1 MISSE
6 LFDLREACWILS
18 TVEIML
24 VAWLALLAYEHNFIP
39 VRRFLS
45 VIRRPICEIAVL
57 VAIVFGFVRTGATK
71 STNVL
76 DRTGGLWDVARG
88 EAEVQREEVHL
99 RDADPDE
106 GPTNLV
112 FTAYSVTPSNE
123 VFAADWP
130 ESILPY
136 GSRIELH
143 ERQFSLTN
151 AWCPVR
157 EYIVGL
163 GQTNLCDTLA
173 LTNGHPPAAFKA
185 LYGDSLAITFPGLP
199 TIVNSATGRR
209 LSVSTTADPVSV
221 SVERSLR
228 PPEFTPYDP
237 GFAADPFAHV
247 EGLAYDSTN
256 ETVATTGPGSFELAT
271 GDELVVIAPSISF
284 GTPHAYAGESLVF
297 NSFLRSESYSVS
309 SQYPLDEPCL
319 WEGWH
324 VGTNSSFGCTCRPEL
339 SFGTDVSA
347 FAEITNT
354 VEVVDG
360 IAVAKV
366 FLGQTL
372 VWSNSCEHARYW
384 PSGGRSDF
392 LSNDGCSSCG
402 SCASGDCD
410 VFDGPSVGSV
420 RFRISLGSPAD
431 RLVSGFLWFDRD
443 AVFQPSPSSFSLL
456 KRPDAHVSDATDSGT
471 RTVACADIG
480 GRTLSLSPITGGVRI
495 VVTFTSTGRNDR
507 SWEITR
513 EGGAMRFRK
522 FNAGGSLMSD
532 VSYSSSGG
540 TWTVA
545 DNTSGRE
552 DVTISTG
559 KTLSNGNDYSRTVE
573 TVSVCGPVT
582 GSHVRVTSAV
592 VGWGDDAVLREV
604 ERSEKC
610 AGGTW
615 KTSYASYWDDG
626 GTRRNGQLRMVWG
639 DDRAWS
645 WVDYDDDGREVFR
658 LDQRDGS
665 AAPDEWGP
673 YSIGDLPSCDAFAT
687 VTDYA
692 PSAGDSCHA
701 DDWDK
706 PRTVSRYVV
715 SDGTAT
721 LIARTWTRYVRG
733 VAANGWPTVSET
745 TIRACSQSAAIDDPG
760 NAVSTVVRYDDE
772 SSLVPYL
779 MRGETISETD
789 EDGVTETHSHTILS
803 NSVVRTVVFRTKG
816 AHEAKTRAVTE
827 RDLAYGLTLYEATQL
842 TADPGVEFGW
852 RRHTYDSRH
861 RLRFTQYDDGSS
873 ETNAY
878 DCCRLLF
885 RIDRNGAKTFYCST
899 PETAHLYHAEE
910 EVYLAQ
916 LPSGDKYYYDTGTHT
931 AFKNS
936 FRVTRHFLDVFGKE
950 TNTVVR
956 HSRNQEASA
965 IDMNPSDTYEYAM
978 TSSESCPF
986 GLPGVGE
993 AVDARGLRTVMRDWD
1008 SQLAHVTSSEEW
1020 LPESS
1025 CPDVV
1030 VTNVSYRG
1038 GGSVTVR
1045 ASSGHVVTNR
1055 NLSVYGA
1062 DGTRRGYSVTES
1074 GDCGAVTNSET
1085 ACDFLGRTI
1094 LVQTPVSCVSNS
1106 YVGASS
1112 RVASSFDVASGIV
1125 ATNMYDVMGEH
1136 VGVASCGL
1144 LDESWTRYMQS
1155 GGAWWRIDG
1164 QSLAHGTATNKTEES
1179 WVQLTGL
1186 SETLR
1191 SRTRRYVDGVLVESG
1206 ESSFDNVSLD
1216 LTETFVSATGDTSVR
1231 KSRFGRVIEETS
1243 SAGTVW
1249 TYYDFYGWPFYAM
1262 RAMEGGVARDF
1273 WVRVPTENGDLGGEG
1288 ECAGTSLQSVRWRQ
1302 YGYDA
1307 RGNRVAETNELGE
1320 AVARVYDAE
1329 GRVVSEDGDAYPL
1342 RLGYDSAGR
1351 RTSLRTTRYGED
1363 WDETRWEFDAATGR
1377 CISKTFADG
1386 STITNT
1392 WTADGL
1398 LLREARPDGS
1408 WAENVYDSNRRKTG
1422 LASSDPSCAY
1432 GLSLDSFGR
1441 TVAAYNAAARYAYS
1455 LANQGIA
1462 TNETATVGALSLDI
1476 FRSVDPYGR
1485 IASLTRDGTSD
1496 EIVHDS
1502 SNGVVAAVSNAE
1514 VSVVYAYTGDLLDAG
1529 YDLALAGGMRFTREL
1544 IHSGNYLRENVY
1556 AVHNASPVA
1565 TNSFAYGY
1573 DYLHRPVS
1581 RSGDTFAYNSR
1592 GEVTNATI
1600 AANASA
1606 YAYDGIGNLS
1616 ESSVATGGLP
1626 AVATSYYANS
1636 LNQYES
1642 IWSADDD
1649 AWLEHSENGEVT
1661 RFGERGFLYDAK
1673 SRLVCAG
1680 VWVFDEERYY
1690 AGDFTD
1696 YDELYSFEF
1705 VVSNRYD
1712 HLDRRVQKITPA
1724 ATHTYF
1730 YDGWMLIK
1738 EVIANIN
1745 GTTDVIEYHWGKD
1758 LSGTIGGAGG
1768 VGGLLYLSISN
1779 SSTPNSSTRQL
1790 YIPFYD
1796 AYGNVMGYWDAQG
1809 SVVAEYTYDA
1819 FGKLISSSG
1828 PMSDVFSFR
1837 YSTKYFDPET
1847 GFYYYGYRF
1856 YSPELKRWISRDPI
1870 GEEGGVNLYAMC
1882 GNNLISSFDVLGQRR
1897 MITGVFI
1904 HSKGIKTP
1912 KTARTEHLANDIM
1925 MLREKMNS
1933 RYKNKNGGAQF
1944 NVQIKDLVLTPIGA
1958 IRTEIDSNSKNVF
1971 IIAHGYLKVNDVIF
1985 PGDTYVWNNTDKV
1998 EEGFFTG
2005 KKLGREMPLSQF
2017 GPKLD
2022 MRNVY
2027 ACYLQED
2034 VRQIKLSDGRIVS
2047 MRVPNIDNSLSQ
2059 LIDRLKEYTKHKK
2072 TDCTI
2077 NISIYEG
2084 NWDDYIG
2091 GTAEGLKNWEE
2102 EKGKEK
2108 R

>member
-45 VIRRPICEIAVL
+45 VFRRPICEIAVL

-123 VFAADWP
+123 VFAADWS

-173 LTNGHPPAAFKA
+173 LTNGHPPVAFKA
-185 LYGDSLAITFPGLP
+185 LYGDSLVITFPDLP

-256 ETVATTGPGSFELAT
+256 ETVVTTGPGSFELAT

-324 VGTNSSFGCTCRPEL
+324 VGRNSSFGCTCRPEF

-347 FAEITNT
+347 FAEITNV

-410 VFDGPSVGSV
+410 VFDGPSLGSV

-431 RLVSGFLWFDRD
+431 GLVSGFLWFDRD

-456 KRPDAHVSDATDSGT
+456 KRPDAHVSDVTDSGT
-471 RTVACADIG
+471 RTVACSDSG

-507 SWEITR
+507 AWEITR

-532 VSYSSSGG
+532 VSYSPSGG

-573 TVSVCGPVT
+573 TVSVCGSVT

-592 VGWGDDAVLREV
+592 VGWGDDAVLREI

-615 KTSYASYWDDG
+615 KTSYVSYWNEN
-626 GTRRNGQLRMVWG
+626 GTRRNGQPRMVWG

-645 WVDYDDDGREVFR
+645 WADYDDDGREVFR

-673 YSIGDLPSCDAFAT
+673 YSIGDLPGCDAFAT
-687 VTDYA
+687 VTDYT
-692 PSAGDSCHA
+692 PNAGDSCHA

-715 SDGTAT
+715 SDGMAT

-733 VAANGWPTVSET
+733 VAANGWPTIIET
-745 TIRACSQSAAIDDPG
+745 TIRACCQDAQMSDTN
-760 NAVSTVVRYDDE
+760 NAVSVVTRYDDK
-772 SSLVPYL
+772 SPLVPYL

-789 EDGVTETHSHTILS
+789 EDGVTETHSHAILS
-803 NSVVRTVVFRTKG
+803 NSVVRTVVSRTKDG
-816 AHEAKTRAVTE
+816 HEAKTRAVTE

-852 RRHTYDSRH
+852 RRHAYDSRH

-873 ETNAY
+873 ETNDY

-885 RIDRNGAKTFYCST
+885 RIDRAGAKTLYCST

-910 EVYLAQ
+910 EVGIRDWYRGEEKLGTAWTRTQ
-916 LPSGDKYYYDTGTHT
+916 FLSGYPAVLHFDD
-931 AFKNS
+931 AFG
-936 FRVTRHFLDVFGKE
+936 RE
-950 TNTVVR
+950 TNTVRRTAMVER
-956 HSRNQEASA
+956 ESTSPDFPSHGGFVTAATVCYPFGTSDWSRSVDERGIVTETMSKCDQSAETVVSLEYEPGSSIASVVITNIA
-965 IDMNPSDTYEYAM
+965 WRGGLAESFRSADGHFTKTKVITEYMAGGCRVE
-978 TSSESCPF
+978 TSVSES
-986 GLPGVGE
+986 
-993 AVDARGLRTVMRDWD
+993 D
-1008 SQLAHVTSSEEW
+1008 
-1020 LPESS
+1020 
-1025 CPDVV
+1025 
-1030 VTNVSYRG
+1030 
-1038 GGSVTVR
+1038 
-1045 ASSGHVVTNR
+1045 
-1055 NLSVYGA
+1055 
-1062 DGTRRGYSVTES
+1062 
-1074 GDCGAVTNSET
+1074 DCGAVTNSVSSF
-1085 ACDFLGRTI
+1085 DFLGR
-1094 LVQTPVSCVSNS
+1094 VSAVRTPLSCLTNCYSGS
-1106 YVGASS
+1106 AS
-1112 RVASSFDVASGIV
+1112 RVDTVHDSVSGLSTTNLYDEVDEQLGSVLRGVEAAELTDYVSLSGTWWRVVRSFSCAGGVTNGIT
-1125 ATNMYDVMGEH
+1125 AT
-1136 VGVASCGL
+1136 
-1144 LDESWTRYMQS
+1144 WTR
-1155 GGAWWRIDG
+1155 
-1164 QSLAHGTATNKTEES
+1164 
-1179 WVQLTGL
+1179 LTGL
-1186 SETLR
+1186 SK
-1191 SRTRRYVDGVLVESG
+1191 
-1206 ESSFDNVSLD
+1206 D
-1216 LTETFVSATGDTSVR
+1216 LIS
-1231 KSRFGRVIEETS
+1231 EEL
-1243 SAGTVW
+1243 
-1249 TYYDFYGWPFYAM
+1249 TYCD
-1262 RAMEGGVARDF
+1262 D
-1273 WVRVPTENGDLGGEG
+1273 VP
-1288 ECAGTSLQSVRWRQ
+1288 V
-1302 YGYDA
+1302 
-1307 RGNRVAETNELGE
+1307 
-1320 AVARVYDAE
+1320 
-1329 GRVVSEDGDAYPL
+1329 
-1342 RLGYDSAGR
+1342 
-1351 RTSLRTTRYGED
+1351 SLRTSCMESDGRTIREETEDPVGGNSVVRRVDGREVERVDRCGHLFTCYNPLGTLSSHDLQSNASDSIKSLFGYDVNGFGDTVGLWTFYNSWNNHRTASFEFDCRGNEVRSVDECGNVATNVYDSSGRVLTQGGSLLPVTRSYDSSGRMTSMKTARSGEPS
-1363 WDETRWEFDAATGR
+1363 DETRWTYDAATGL
-1377 CISKTFADG
+1377 CTSKTYADG
-1386 STITNT
+1386 SFAANT

-1398 LLREARPDGS
+1398 QLRRTNPDGS
-1408 WAENVYDSNRRKTG
+1408 WTESLYDAGRRPFG
-1422 LASSDPSCAY
+1422 MGSSDPSCAHVF
-1432 GLSLDSFGR
+1432 SLDAFGR
-1441 TVAAYNAAARYAYS
+1441 TVSASSPAAQYQYLLSYN
-1455 LANQGIA
+1455 GTA
-1462 TNETATVGALSLDI
+1462 TNEAAL
-1476 FRSVDPYGR
+1476 V
-1485 IASLTRDGTSD
+1485 AGTSLHVNRRVD
-1496 EIVHDS
+1496 EFGRLSGLAFGGVGMTHVAYAQSGFIAAISNSEAVATYGYNNVGRPTACDLVL
-1502 SNGVVAAVSNAE
+1502 SNGVVFSFRTPHH
-1514 VSVVYAYTGDLLDAG
+1514 SYFRDVVTYATCICGASTNRYSYSYDDL
-1529 YDLALAGGMRFTREL
+1529 
-1544 IHSGNYLRENVY
+1544 N
-1556 AVHNASPVA
+1556 
-1565 TNSFAYGY
+1565 
-1573 DYLHRPVS
+1573 RPVS
-1581 RSGDTFAYNSR
+1581 RNGVSFAYDER
-1592 GEVTNATI
+1592 GQVVRETRGSVAD
-1600 AANASA
+1600 S
-1606 YAYDGIGNLS
+1606 YSYDDAGNLAVS
-1616 ESSVATGGLP
+1616 TRDGVSSLWTANDLNQYAAIATGG
-1626 AVATSYYANS
+1626 ATEYPGYTA
-1636 LNQYES
+1636 
-1642 IWSADDD
+1642 
-1649 AWLEHSENGEVT
+1649 NGEVSYL
-1661 RFGERGFLYDAK
+1661 GECVFAYDAK
-1673 SRLVCAG
+1673 SRLVSAG
-1680 VWVFDEERYY
+1680 VWVFDEERYLS
-1690 AGDFTD
+1690 GD
-1696 YDELYSFEF
+1696 YDDYYDLWSI
-1705 VVSNRYD
+1705 VGVSNRYD

-1738 EVIANIN
+1738 EVVANTN
-1745 GTTDVIEYHWGKD
+1745 GTTDAIEYHWGKD

-1779 SSTPNSSTRQL
+1779 SSTRQL

-1796 AYGNVMGYWDAQG
+1796 AYGNVMGYWNAQG
-1809 SVVAEYTYDA
+1809 NVVAEYTYDA

-1837 YSTKYFDPET
+1837 YSTKYFDVET

-1856 YSPELKRWISRDPI
+1856 YSPELMRWITRDPI
-1870 GEEGGVNLYAMC
+1870 GEEGGVNLYAFCENGSTFLIDATGLTKYWDKYMNFDDYTSGDVWKQVG
-1882 GNNLISSFDVLGQRR
+1882 GNL
-1897 MITGVFI
+1897 
-1904 HSKGIKTP
+1904 
-1912 KTARTEHLANDIM
+1912 
-1925 MLREKMNS
+1925 
-1933 RYKNKNGGAQF
+1933 YW
-1944 NVQIKDLVLTPIGA
+1944 
-1958 IRTEIDSNSKNVF
+1958 
-1971 IIAHGYLKVNDVIF
+1971 GYLSGTYHDSCALRVSRTLILNGHSPKKGEHRNVNKDYVTLKEIVSPDGVVI
-1985 PGDTYVWNNTDKV
+1985 PKGTKLKAESNGKRYVISAHAIGSLLDECLTDPTV
-1998 EEGFFTG
+1998 
-2005 KKLGREMPLSQF
+2005 KKLKWRSEEEAK
-2017 GPKLD
+2017 KL
-2022 MRNVY
+2022 R
-2027 ACYLQED
+2027 ACIEKED
-2034 VRQIKLSDGRIVS
+2034 GEAFFAANGHAGMIKKGYTDTNFPYKPTGRIW
-2047 MRVPNIDNSLSQ
+2047 RI
-2059 LIDRLKEYTKHKK
+2059 K
-2072 TDCTI
+2072 
-2077 NISIYEG
+2077 
-2084 NWDDYIG
+2084 
-2091 GTAEGLKNWEE
+2091 
-2102 EKGKEK
+2102 
-2108 R
+2108 

>member
-1 MISSE
+1 MNFTEYSE
-6 LFDLREACWILS
+6 CFKYVMMVACLTGLFVLPF
-18 TVEIML
+18 V
-24 VAWLALLAYEHNFIP
+24 ALLFVY
-39 VRRFLS
+39 VRRRIGSARLAS
-45 VIRRPICEIAVL
+45 NVGRIAVFAGFS
-57 VAIVFGFVRTGATK
+57 VAMTINSFP
-71 STNVL
+71 TNADKTSNRL
-76 DRTGGLWDVARG
+76 DRCEGGSDLHGA
-88 EAEVQREEVHL
+88 VHVPC
-99 RDADPDE
+99 DIGMGE

-123 VFAADWP
+123 VFAVGWP

-209 LSVSTTADPVSV
+209 LSVSTTAAPVSV
-221 SVERSLR
+221 SVERSSR

-237 GFAADPFAHV
+237 DFAVDPFAHV
-247 EGLAYDSTN
+247 DGVDYDPTN
-256 ETVATTGPGSFELAT
+256 ETVGTTGPGSFELAT
-271 GDELVVIAPSISF
+271 GDELVVLAPSLSF
-284 GTPHAYAGESLVF
+284 GTPHAYAGDSLGYD
-297 NSFLRSESYSVS
+297 EAYDSYSVLS
-309 SQYPLDEPCL
+309 VYPLDEPCL

-324 VGTNSSFGCTCRPEL
+324 VGTNSSIGCTCRPEF

-347 FAEITNT
+347 FAEITNV

-410 VFDGPSVGSV
+410 VFDGPSLGSV

-431 RLVSGFLWFDRD
+431 GLVSGFLWFDRD
-443 AVFQPSPSSFSLL
+443 AVFQPSLSSFSLL

-471 RTVACADIG
+471 RTVACSDSG

-532 VSYSSSGG
+532 VSYSPSGG

-645 WVDYDDDGREVFR
+645 WVDYDELGREVFR

-692 PSAGDSCHA
+692 PCAGDSCHA

-827 RDLAYGLTLYEATQL
+827 RNLAYGLTLYEATQL

-885 RIDRNGAKTFYCST
+885 RIDRNGAKTLYCST
-899 PETAHLYHAEE
+899 PETEKLYHAEE

-936 FRVTRHFLDVFGKE
+936 FRVTRYFLDVFGNE

-956 HSRNQEASA
+956 HSRNQEASYN
-965 IDMNPSDTYEYAM
+965 DMNPSDSYSYVM
-978 TSSESCPF
+978 TSSTSRPC
-986 GLPGVGE
+986 GLNGIYE
-993 AVDARGLRTVMRDWD
+993 TVDVRGARTIVREMETQSART
-1008 SQLAHVTSSEEW
+1008 TISSEW
-1020 LPESS
+1020 IPEAEA
-1025 CPDVV
+1025 PDVV
-1030 VTNVSYRG
+1030 TTNMSYRG

-1125 ATNMYDVMGEH
+1125 ATNMYDAMGEH
-1136 VGVASCGL
+1136 VGAASCGV
-1144 LDESWTRYMQS
+1144 LDESWTRYVQS
-1155 GGAWWRIDG
+1155 DGAWWRIDG
-1164 QSLAHGTATNKTEES
+1164 QSLAHGTATNETEEL

-1186 SETLR
+1186 SDALR
-1191 SRTRRYVDGVLVESG
+1191 SRLLRYANGVLAESS

-1216 LTETFVSATGDTSVR
+1216 LTETFVSATGGTSVR

-1262 RAMEGGVARDF
+1262 RAMVGGVARDF

-1398 LLREARPDGS
+1398 SLRETRSDGC
-1408 WAENVYDSNRRKTG
+1408 WTENMYDSNRRKTG
-1422 LASSDPSCAY
+1422 LASSDPSCVY

-1441 TVAAYNAAARYAYS
+1441 TVAASNAVARYAYS
-1455 LANQGIA
+1455 LANQGVV
-1462 TNETATVGALSLDI
+1462 TNEMATVGALSLDI
-1476 FRSVDPYGR
+1476 FRSIDPYGR
-1485 IASLTRDGTSD
+1485 IVSLLRDGIADT
-1496 EIVHDS
+1496 ITYDS
-1502 SNGVVAAVSNAE
+1502 SIGRMASISNDEAYVAYS
-1514 VSVVYAYTGDLLDAG
+1514 YTGDLLDAG
-1529 YDLALAGGMRFTREL
+1529 YNLTLTGGMQFTREL

-1565 TNSFAYGY
+1565 TNSFAYAY
-1573 DYLHRPVS
+1573 DALNRPVS

-1642 IWSADDD
+1642 IWAADDD

-1712 HLDRRVQKITPA
+1712 HLDSSSPTATTTSTGACRRSRPPRRT
-1724 ATHTYF
+1724 
-1730 YDGWMLIK
+1730 L
-1738 EVIANIN
+1738 
-1745 GTTDVIEYHWGKD
+1745 
-1758 LSGTIGGAGG
+1758 
-1768 VGGLLYLSISN
+1768 
-1779 SSTPNSSTRQL
+1779 SSTTAGCSSRR
-1790 YIPFYD
+1790 
-1796 AYGNVMGYWDAQG
+1796 
-1809 SVVAEYTYDA
+1809 
-1819 FGKLISSSG
+1819 SS
-1828 PMSDVFSFR
+1828 P
-1837 YSTKYFDPET
+1837 
-1847 GFYYYGYRF
+1847 
-1856 YSPELKRWISRDPI
+1856 
-1870 GEEGGVNLYAMC
+1870 
-1882 GNNLISSFDVLGQRR
+1882 
-1897 MITGVFI
+1897 
-1904 HSKGIKTP
+1904 TP
-1912 KTARTEHLANDIM
+1912 TARQT
-1925 MLREKMNS
+1925 
-1933 RYKNKNGGAQF
+1933 
-1944 NVQIKDLVLTPIGA
+1944 
-1958 IRTEIDSNSKNVF
+1958 
-1971 IIAHGYLKVNDVIF
+1971 
-1985 PGDTYVWNNTDKV
+1985 
-1998 EEGFFTG
+1998 
-2005 KKLGREMPLSQF
+2005 
-2017 GPKLD
+2017 
-2022 MRNVY
+2022 
-2027 ACYLQED
+2027 
-2034 VRQIKLSDGRIVS
+2034 
-2047 MRVPNIDNSLSQ
+2047 
-2059 LIDRLKEYTKHKK
+2059 
-2072 TDCTI
+2072 
-2077 NISIYEG
+2077 
-2084 NWDDYIG
+2084 
-2091 GTAEGLKNWEE
+2091 
-2102 EKGKEK
+2102 
-2108 R
+2108 